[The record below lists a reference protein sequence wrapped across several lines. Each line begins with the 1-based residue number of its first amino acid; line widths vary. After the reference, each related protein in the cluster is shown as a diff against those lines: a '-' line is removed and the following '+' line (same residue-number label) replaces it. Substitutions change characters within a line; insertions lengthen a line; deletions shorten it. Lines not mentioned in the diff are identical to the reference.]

1 MIPILRTLIGSIIIA
16 NFADIRLFADLR
28 KKHEYND
35 PNKENSETTSPIITI
50 DGDYTEK

>member
-1 MIPILRTLIGSIIIA
+1 
-16 NFADIRLFADLR
+16 LR

-35 PNKENSETTSPIITI
+35 PNKENSGTTSPIITI